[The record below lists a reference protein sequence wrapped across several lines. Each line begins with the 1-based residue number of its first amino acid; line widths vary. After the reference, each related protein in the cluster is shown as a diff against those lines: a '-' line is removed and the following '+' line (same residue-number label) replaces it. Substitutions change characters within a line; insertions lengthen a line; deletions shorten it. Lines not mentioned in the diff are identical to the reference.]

1 MPKAS
6 RLAIAPNLTEA
17 LRDTVYA
24 VGSSSRTALKRFTP
38 LTPEQAVEIAC
49 LLVDEGC
56 TVSGIGWG
64 SLTVTV
70 GKSEIAHLFAH
81 WKRAKADRC

>member
-1 MPKAS
+1 MWFVRYNRQS
-6 RLAIAPNLTEA
+6 DLDEIEEM
-17 LRDTVYA
+17 DTA
-24 VGSSSRTALKRFTP
+24 
-38 LTPEQAVEIAC
+38 EQAVEIAC

>member
-1 MPKAS
+1 MWFVRYNRQS
-6 RLAIAPNLTEA
+6 DLDEIEEM
-17 LRDTVYA
+17 DTA
-24 VGSSSRTALKRFTP
+24 K
-38 LTPEQAVEIAC
+38 QAVEIAC

>member
-1 MPKAS
+1 MWFVRYNRQS
-6 RLAIAPNLTEA
+6 DLDEIEEM
-17 LRDTVYA
+17 DTA
-24 VGSSSRTALKRFTP
+24 
-38 LTPEQAVEIAC
+38 EQAVEIAC

-81 WKRAKADRC
+81 WNRAKADRC

>member
-1 MPKAS
+1 MWFVRYNRQS
-6 RLAIAPNLTEA
+6 DLDEIEEM
-17 LRDTVYA
+17 D
-24 VGSSSRTALKRFTP
+24 
-38 LTPEQAVEIAC
+38 TPEQAVEIAC

>member
-1 MPKAS
+1 MWFVRYNRQS
-6 RLAIAPNLTEA
+6 DLDEIEEM
-17 LRDTVYA
+17 DTA
-24 VGSSSRTALKRFTP
+24 
-38 LTPEQAVEIAC
+38 EQAVEIAC

-81 WKRAKADRC
+81 WKRAKAD